1 MSINRTVRHSLVIPQ
16 ELAGIRLDQALG
28 RLLDD
33 YSRSLIKQWIDA
45 GQVRVNDAGARPRD
59 KTKRGD
65 RIEVIA
71 ELQGA
76 TGLEPQEVA
85 FGVVYADDDIVVI
98 DKPAGVVVHPGA
110 GNPDHTLVNG
120 LLRAYPELQ
129 GLPRAG
135 LVHRIDK
142 ETSGLLVVGRNSASY
157 QRLVRALAAREIS
170 RCYEAIVHGV
180 MISGGTVDAAIGRDP
195 NNRTRMR
202 ISAHGR
208 PAITHYRVKRRF
220 DAHSHVSVE
229 IETGRTHQI
238 RVHLASR
245 GHPIVGD
252 KRYGTRA
259 VRPSHPSP
267 PLQGALHTCR
277 RQALH
282 AYRLRLRHPRDDTPR
297 TFTAALPDDMAQW
310 LSALAA
316 AQLVRE
322 A

>member
-1 MSINRTVRHSLVIPQ
+1 MRANAFLEAICRKILAPKVAHARMWIRYCRWVSLNRNSSLAAGVSSSVSINRTVRHSLVIPQ

-120 LLRAYPELQ
+120 LLRAYPEL
-129 GLPRAG
+129 AG
-135 LVHRIDK
+135 P
-142 ETSGLLVVGRNSASY
+142 SA
-157 QRLVRALAAREIS
+157 
-170 RCYEAIVHGV
+170 
-180 MISGGTVDAAIGRDP
+180 
-195 NNRTRMR
+195 
-202 ISAHGR
+202 
-208 PAITHYRVKRRF
+208 
-220 DAHSHVSVE
+220 
-229 IETGRTHQI
+229 
-238 RVHLASR
+238 R
-245 GHPIVGD
+245 GP
-252 KRYGTRA
+252 
-259 VRPSHPSP
+259 RPSHR
-267 PLQGALHTCR
+267 QGDVRAVGGGPQLSELPASGPCTGGAR
-277 RQALH
+277 DLAV
-282 AYRLRLRHPRDDTPR
+282 LRGDRG
-297 TFTAALPDDMAQW
+297 MG
-310 LSALAA
+310 
-316 AQLVRE
+316 
-322 A
+322 